1 MTLHANDDD
10 ASAPMLAD
18 AQRLTAYVA
27 GALDAEGR
35 RQVEGY
41 LACNPDLAARV
52 MGELHRHGNVASAPS
67 TARRRT
73 YVRTAVALGCALLVT
88 TCLLVAGHF
97 RRDLPFAVPDFVED
111 AVVSHQ
117 TTLLR
122 VDMASQEETPAFNPE
137 EMRAKAKLEIPALP
151 SGWRVMDVQLYPSDD
166 GPSVHVLIQTPQ
178 NDRLTLFA
186 VRARTS
192 ASAKPEIAR
201 SDGSDVIY
209 WERGP
214 FGYALLGAR
223 SLDILKRDAAL
234 LVGAP
239 T

>member
-1 MTLHANDDD
+1 MSTHANDD
-10 ASAPMLAD
+10 APAAPMLAD
-18 AQRLTAYVA
+18 AERLTAYVD
-27 GALDAEGR
+27 GRLDAEGR
-35 RQVEGY
+35 RQIEGY

-52 MGELHRHGNVASAPS
+52 MGELHRHGNVAPAPS

-73 YVRTAVALGCALLVT
+73 YVRTAAALGCGLLVT
-88 TCLLVAGHF
+88 TSLLLAGQF

-111 AVVSHQ
+111 AVVSHR

-122 VDMASQEETPAFNPE
+122 VAMTSQEETPAFNPE
-137 EMRAKAKLEIPALP
+137 EMRSKAKLEIPMLP
-151 SGWRVMDVQLYPSDD
+151 SGWRIEDVQLYPSDD
-166 GPSVHVLIQTPQ
+166 GPSMHVLIKTPQ
-178 NDRLTLFA
+178 DDRLTLFA

-192 ASAKPEIAR
+192 ASAKPELAR

-223 SLDILKRDAAL
+223 SLDTLKRDAAL

-239 T
+239 I